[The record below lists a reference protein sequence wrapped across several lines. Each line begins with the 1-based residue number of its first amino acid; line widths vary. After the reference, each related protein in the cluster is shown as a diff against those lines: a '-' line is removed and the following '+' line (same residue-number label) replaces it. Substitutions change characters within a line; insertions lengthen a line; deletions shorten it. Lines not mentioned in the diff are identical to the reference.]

1 MCISWVREH
10 FFCVWPILSDFVSF
24 LIVSFFRGCV
34 FLAEGSVFVV
44 FAACLFLLS
53 MLCPWLRVYFCACA
67 FARFYCRMFVS
78 LPLSFHFPWSY
89 VCLLCYC
96 SMLFRVCTLL
106 IFIVACL
113 FRCRFIVRGRMFVF
127 FAVVVCFLC
136 LCFCPFIVACL
147 LNFRKYR

>member
-1 MCISWVREH
+1 M
-10 FFCVWPILSDFVSF
+10 
-24 LIVSFFRGCV
+24 
-34 FLAEGSVFVV
+34 FVV

-53 MLCPWLRVYFCACA
+53 MLCPWLRVYFCVCA
-67 FARFYCRMFVS
+67 FARFYGRMFVS

-106 IFIVACL
+106 IFIVSCL

-127 FAVVVCFLC
+127 FAVVVCFFVFVL
-136 LCFCPFIVACL
+136 LSVHSRVFI
-147 LNFRKYR
+147 NFRKYR